1 MRRRPSPPYACL
13 RPAPPAADEDEDFEA
28 RLAALKKAKGE
39 TPYGARRRR
48 QCHASAALHARV
60 CVACVLCWLLADALG
75 RLLAMSAG
83 AGKKAAAAADEKKAA
98 RPAAKRS
105 YDFSN
110 ETLIFESR
118 E

>member
-1 MRRRPSPPYACL
+1 M
-13 RPAPPAADEDEDFEA
+13 
-28 RLAALKKAKGE
+28 
-39 TPYGARRRR
+39 
-48 QCHASAALHARV
+48 
-60 CVACVLCWLLADALG
+60 LCWLLADALG